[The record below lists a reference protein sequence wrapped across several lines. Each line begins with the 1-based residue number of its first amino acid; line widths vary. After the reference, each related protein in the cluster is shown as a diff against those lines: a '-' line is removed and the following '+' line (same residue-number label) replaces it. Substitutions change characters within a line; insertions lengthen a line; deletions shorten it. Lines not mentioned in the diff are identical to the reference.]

1 MRAKLNLFKTS
12 PASRVADK
20 RHIPGP
26 CGRSE
31 LRQTAE
37 AEVMLPA
44 RAEVPTRLHCPSRA
58 HTRFCATVPTKVGTP
73 PDILLARQNVCWFH
87 KAQYSSGAA
96 HWDYGVDWWK
106 FSTDDSEQK
115 QQRFQSG
122 CSLNLG
128 TTRKATQKNPT
139 EAGILTPPWLSV
151 RGCSERTEDR
161 FLVGLWAM
169 ASSCHFCPGF
179 FKAAL
184 KQSWAAHPAEGGFE
198 EKQQKMSS

>member
-44 RAEVPTRLHCPSRA
+44 HAEVPARLRCPSTA
-58 HTRFCATVPTKVGTP
+58 HTRVVPTKVGPP
-73 PDILLARQNVCWFH
+73 PDILLAKQNACWFH
-87 KAQYSSGAA
+87 KAQYSSRAA
-96 HWDYGVDWWK
+96 HWDYGVDLWK
-106 FSTDDSEQK
+106 LSADDSEQK
-115 QQRFQSG
+115 QQCFQSG
-122 CSLNLG
+122 CILNLG
-128 TTRKATQKNPT
+128 TTWRATQKNPT
-139 EAGILTPPWLSV
+139 EVGTLTPPWFSV
-151 RGCSERTEDR
+151 RGCAEHTEDR
-161 FLVGLWAM
+161 FLVGLRAM
-169 ASSCHFCPGF
+169 ASSCHFFPSL

-184 KQSWAAHPAEGGFE
+184 KQGWAAHPAEGGFE
-198 EKQQKMSS
+198 EKQQKISF